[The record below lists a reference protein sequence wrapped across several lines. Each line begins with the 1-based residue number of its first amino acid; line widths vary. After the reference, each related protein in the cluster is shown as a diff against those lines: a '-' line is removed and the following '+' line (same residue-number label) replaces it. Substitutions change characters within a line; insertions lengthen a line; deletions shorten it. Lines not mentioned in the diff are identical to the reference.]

1 MKKLSVPDSTKAV
14 SLLNGVIERKRKS
27 EYVER
32 LTANKRYIVKR
43 YKVYEQEKNALEN
56 LNPSIIVSKED
67 KEAIHSSFNKSF
79 KDKIRNGILERV
91 YEDCRGICPYCGE
104 GKIEEVDHYVPKEE
118 YPEFTL
124 YPNNLIPSC
133 NKCNGK
139 KLDGFI
145 NSTNERQFIN
155 FYYDNIDD
163 IEFLRIEFYFDSMD
177 IKKTTKV
184 KYMADFSK
192 ISNEYLRKIVQK
204 HYSHLDLLL
213 RYDEVASNEIS
224 EIFDT
229 LQDQPCR
236 DESYVKTLA
245 EGIILARR
253 NGQLKRA
260 GKNDWKYLLYDKLVV
275 VGYIDE
281 LVKYVCNE
289 VVEENNS

>member
-1 MKKLSVPDSTKAV
+1 MKKLSVPDYTEAV
-14 SLLNGVIERKRKS
+14 SLLNDVIERKRIR
-27 EYVER
+27 EYKER
-32 LTANKRYIVKR
+32 LNANKDYIVSR
-43 YKVYEQEKNALEN
+43 YEVYEQKKNTLEN
-56 LNPSIIVSKED
+56 LGLSIIVSEED

-79 KDKIRNGILERV
+79 KNKMKNSILKKV

-104 GKIEEVDHYVPKEE
+104 GKVDEVDHYVPKEE

-139 KLDGFI
+139 KLGKFI
-145 NSTNERQFIN
+145 NSINERQFIN

-163 IEFLRIEFYFDSMD
+163 IEFLSIEFHFDSMN

-184 KYMADFSK
+184 NYIADFSK
-192 ISNEYLRKIVQK
+192 ILNEYLRIIVQK
-204 HYSHLDLLL
+204 HYNHLELLL
-213 RYDEVASNEIS
+213 RYNEAATNEIS
-224 EIFDT
+224 EIFNT
-229 LQDQPCR
+229 LQDQPSR
-236 DESYVKTLA
+236 DERYVKTLA
-245 EGIILARR
+245 EGTILARR

-260 GKNDWKYLLYDKLVV
+260 GKNDWKYLLYEKLVM

-289 VVEENNS
+289 TIEGSTS

>member
-1 MKKLSVPDSTKAV
+1 MKKLSVPDYTKAV
-14 SLLNGVIERKRKS
+14 SLLNGVIERKRKN
-27 EYVER
+27 EYIER
-32 LTANKRYIVKR
+32 LTANKDYIVRR

-56 LNPSIIVSKED
+56 LNISIIVSKED

-79 KDKIRNGILERV
+79 KDKMKNGILKKV

-104 GKIEEVDHYVPKEE
+104 GKVEEVDHYVPKEE

-163 IEFLRIEFYFDSMD
+163 IEFLGIEFHFDSMD
-177 IKKTTKV
+177 IKRTTKV
-184 KYMADFSK
+184 KYIADFSK
-192 ISNEYLRKIVQK
+192 ISNEYLRKIVEK
-204 HYSHLDLLL
+204 HYNHLELLL
-213 RYDEVASNEIS
+213 RYDEAATNEIS
-224 EIFDT
+224 EIFNT
-229 LQDQPCR
+229 LEDQPSR
-236 DESYVKTLA
+236 DKSYVKTLA
-245 EGIILARR
+245 EGTILARR
-253 NGQLKRA
+253 NGQFKRA
-260 GKNDWKYLLYDKLVV
+260 GKNDWKYLLYNKLVI

-289 VVEENNS
+289 AIEGSTL